1 MSYKDQFQANKEKI
15 IARQEEEKQKYQ
27 VIDEALAKAKNELQA
42 IPSNEGEKN
51 YDVDSYLAGKDQE
64 QRRAKLISL
73 THEIEADRK
82 QLLEKY
88 SYKFVSDIKSM
99 YYGALSGFAHNIGEE
114 TEEKLKKIA
123 VEIVEVIREAESEIS
138 GAYKEL
144 EKLGVGMDKYVAMPE
159 KISFRT
165 IDHQEESN
173 FRTSHGSGLIDR
185 VLVKELHRQINF

>member
-1 MSYKDQFQANKEKI
+1 MSYKEQFQANKEKI

-27 VIDEALAKAKNELQA
+27 VIDEALLKAKKELRA

-64 QRRAKLISL
+64 KRRAKLISL

-82 QLLEKY
+82 QLLEKH
-88 SYKFVSDIKSM
+88 SYDFVSDIKSM
-99 YYGALSGFAHNIGEE
+99 YYGALSDVAQKIGDE

-123 VEIVEVIREAESEIS
+123 VEIVEVILEAESEIS
-138 GAYKEL
+138 GVYKEL
-144 EKLGVGMDKYVAMPE
+144 EKLGLGMDKYVAVPE
-159 KISFRT
+159 KNSFRT

-173 FRTSHGSGLIDR
+173 FRTFHGSGLINR
-185 VLVKELHRQINF
+185 VLIKELHRQINF